1 LKTDSLFYRLFQTFP
16 PLLFD
21 LIGVTLPAANTYRFQ
36 SVELKQTA
44 FRLDGLFSPPEADTH
59 SPLFFVEVQFQPD
72 AAFYHRFF
80 CELFLY
86 LRQFDPPNPW
96 QAVVLYP
103 NRTVDTGKTFHYQDL
118 LASPRVARLYLD
130 ELEEPENASVSF
142 RLVKLITTPVSE
154 AIPLAQQ
161 IVEQTSRETIQRQQ
175 QLQFLDLLETI
186 MVYKLPA
193 LSREEIQQMMGLPD
207 IDLKQTRF
215 YQEVFAE
222 GEAEGREEG
231 REEGRQE
238 EGAAIILRLLTR
250 RFGSIG
256 HTLEIQ
262 IRALSLTQIEALAEA
277 LLDFSELEE
286 LEAWLQNG

>member
-1 LKTDSLFYRLFQTFP
+1 
-16 PLLFD
+16 
-21 LIGVTLPAANTYRFQ
+21 
-36 SVELKQTA
+36 
-44 FRLDGLFSPPEADTH
+44 
-59 SPLFFVEVQFQPD
+59 
-72 AAFYHRFF
+72 
-80 CELFLY
+80 
-86 LRQFDPPNPW
+86 
-96 QAVVLYP
+96 
-103 NRTVDTGKTFHYQDL
+103 
-118 LASPRVARLYLD
+118 
-130 ELEEPENASVSF
+130 
-142 RLVKLITTPVSE
+142 
-154 AIPLAQQ
+154 
-161 IVEQTSRETIQRQQ
+161 
-175 QLQFLDLLETI
+175 

-222 GEAEGREEG
+222 GEAEGRADGREEG

-256 HTLEIQ
+256 HTLEIR

>member
-1 LKTDSLFYRLFQTFP
+1 
-16 PLLFD
+16 
-21 LIGVTLPAANTYRFQ
+21 
-36 SVELKQTA
+36 
-44 FRLDGLFSPPEADTH
+44 
-59 SPLFFVEVQFQPD
+59 
-72 AAFYHRFF
+72 
-80 CELFLY
+80 
-86 LRQFDPPNPW
+86 
-96 QAVVLYP
+96 
-103 NRTVDTGKTFHYQDL
+103 
-118 LASPRVARLYLD
+118 
-130 ELEEPENASVSF
+130 
-142 RLVKLITTPVSE
+142 
-154 AIPLAQQ
+154 
-161 IVEQTSRETIQRQQ
+161 
-175 QLQFLDLLETI
+175 

-222 GEAEGREEG
+222 GEAEGREKG

-262 IRALSLTQIEALAEA
+262 IRALSLTKIEALAEA

-286 LEAWLQNG
+286 LEAWMIASIDDCLQ